1 MQIQPFET
9 TFDDIFSEAFNSIQA
24 DLGDYV
30 EIEVVL
36 NSVKDDALNR
46 FEQFCIERSIGFE
59 RTQLRQNLVLL
70 RVNRS
75 HFK

>member
-9 TFDDIFSEAFNSIQA
+9 TFDDIFNEAFNSIQA

-46 FEQFCIERSIGFE
+46 FEQFCIERNIGFE